1 MRILVIGGAVSGA
14 AAARLALRRGHQVT
28 VYDRDP
34 AITAVFLSE
43 GIGTVTGE
51 WNVELLTGVDVVVTS
66 PGVPEKSLPLTH
78 AHEFGVPVWSEVEY
92 ASRSITAPM
101 AAITGTNG
109 KTTVTSLVADML
121 QASGRRATAAGNIGM
136 ALSDVAD
143 DTWEALAVEVSSFQL
158 RFIDEFHPAVA
169 VILNIADDHLDWH
182 GSIEAYADAKARIFE
197 RQTADDALVYDVD
210 DPGARRVAERAPS
223 TRLAV
228 SGVSAPDGGFGV
240 RSGALVTSSVSVPLG
255 ELAVDDPAYLVD
267 LAAAGLAAERLGATP
282 EAVAGVARSFRPGR
296 HRRTL
301 VFESDGV
308 AWVND
313 SKATNPHAAVA
324 SAAARP
330 AVILI
335 AGGDA
340 KGVDLRPLVAI
351 PTVRRILAIGEAAPE
366 LARLGGELVT
376 VVGTLDAAVTA
387 ADEIAQSGD
396 TVLLAPGCASFDQFP
411 SYRQRGADFVAAV
424 RRRKEAAA

>member
-34 AITAVFLSE
+34 AVTPVFLSE

-51 WNVELLTGVDVVVTS
+51 WNVELLTGVVVVVTS

-324 SAAARP
+324 AAR
-330 AVILI
+330 AYRSVILI
-335 AGGDA
+335 AGGRN
-340 KGVDLRPLVAI
+340 KGLDLTPVARV
-351 PTVRRILAIGEAAPE
+351 PSVRHLIVLGEAADE
-366 LARLGGELVT
+366 L
-376 VVGTLDAAVTA
+376 TA
-387 ADEIAQSGD
+387 AATGPVTRAGSLEEAVDVAGSVAVAGD
-396 TVLLAPGCASFDQFP
+396 TILLAPGCASFDMFS
-411 SYRQRGADFVAAV
+411 SYEARGEAFTNAV
-424 RRRKEAAA
+424 LERSRS

>member
-14 AAARLALRRGHQVT
+14 AAARLARRRGDQVT

-34 AITAVFLSE
+34 AVTPVFLSE
-43 GIGTVTGE
+43 GIGTMTGE

-78 AHEFGVPVWSEVEY
+78 AHEFGVPVWSEIEY
-92 ASRSITAPM
+92 ASRSMTAPM

-121 QASGRRATAAGNIGM
+121 QASGRRATAAGNIGT

-143 DTWEALAVEVSSFQL
+143 GAWEALAVEVSSFQL
-158 RFIDEFHPAVA
+158 RFIDTFHPAVA

-182 GSIEAYADAKARIFE
+182 GSAEAYADAKARIFE

-228 SGVSAPDGGFGV
+228 SGVAAPDGGFGV
-240 RSGALVTSSVSVPLG
+240 RSGALVTTSVSVPIG

-282 EAVAGVARSFRPGR
+282 DAVAGIARSFRPGR
-296 HRRTL
+296 HRRTV

-308 AWVND
+308 VWVND

-324 SAAARP
+324 AAR
-330 AVILI
+330 AYRSVILI
-335 AGGDA
+335 AGGRN
-340 KGVDLRPLVAI
+340 KGLDLTPVARV
-351 PTVRRILAIGEAAPE
+351 PSVRHLIVLGEAAEE
-366 LARLGGELVT
+366 LSAAAISPVT
-376 VVGTLDAAVTA
+376 RVDSLEEAVDVA
-387 ADEIAQSGD
+387 GSVAGAGD
-396 TVLLAPGCASFDQFP
+396 TILLAPGCASFDMFT
-411 SYRQRGADFVAAV
+411 SYEARGEAFTNAV
-424 RRRKEAAA
+424 LERSRS